1 MPKKAIDSRIPAL
14 IRNGIQEK
22 KRSFIIVVGDRAKDV
37 IVHLHY
43 IMSSVDVKQNKSVLW
58 AYKKDLLGFT
68 SHRKKREAKIKK
80 EVKRGIRDP
89 NTEDPFEVFVTLHNI
104 RYVYYKETE
113 KILGNTYGMCILQD
127 FEALTPNLL
136 ARTVETVEGGG
147 LVLLLLKGMKS
158 LKQLYT
164 MSMDVHSR
172 YRTEAHDDVVARFN
186 ERFIL
191 SLGSCESC
199 LVVDD
204 ELNVLPIS
212 GGKNV
217 QPLAPA
223 TSSNEDEITLEM
235 ELKNIKD
242 GLADTK
248 PIGPLIRL
256 AKTVDQAKAL
266 LTFVD
271 AITEKTLRSTVA
283 LTAAR
288 GRGKSAALGVAVA
301 AAIAHGYSNIFVTS
315 PSPENLKTFFEFV
328 IKGFDA
334 LDYVDHND
342 YTLLQSTNPDY
353 NKAIV
358 RINIH
363 RQHRQTI
370 QYIQP
375 QDYHVLGQAELVVI
389 DEAAAIPLPYV
400 RKLVGPYLVFMAST
414 INGYE
419 GTGRSLSL
427 KLIQQLRD
435 QSRGGGKANGDDTQ
449 IADKS
454 TGKTSK
460 EPDQAHT
467 GGRTL
472 REIALSEPIRYAT
485 GDGVE
490 KWLNR
495 VLCLD
500 ATLPKSRMN
509 TQGTPHP
516 STCTLVHVN
525 RDTLFS
531 FHPVSERFLNQMMAL
546 YVASHYKNSPND
558 LQLMSDAPAHQL
570 FVLIPPTEDNADSL
584 PEPLCVLQVAL
595 EGRIS
600 KQSVMNSL
608 SRGQRAG
615 GDLIPWT
622 VSQQFQ
628 DSEFASLSGSR
639 IVRIATNPDY
649 INMGYGSRALQLL
662 SDFYDGKFTSLQ
674 EPGKTIQNVEHMTRV
689 TDAELENAT
698 LLNDDVQVRNIDSMP
713 PLFSKLSQ
721 RTPDHLDYLGVSFG
735 LTQPLHKFWKRASF
749 APVYLRQTPNELTGE
764 HSCIMLKPLTATRA
778 TDNSWLS
785 AYALDFQKRF
795 LTLLSYQ
802 FRTFASVQALS
813 ISESATRAGA
823 EQQIG
828 KPISKAEL
836 DSLFSPFDLARLD
849 SYANNM
855 LDYHVILDLMPSIAQ
870 IYFTNRLS
878 EPPCSVSL
886 SGVQQSILLAIG
898 LQRKDL
904 NDLETEL
911 NVPSSQLLAMFVK
924 IVRKISTAFRH
935 LNERAVEATLPGKKS
950 DTLKTDE
957 TEQPKPQA
965 EDESDSSSSE
975 DEEEDTDG
983 DDVELELKAKQRAL
997 VNASASKDT
1006 STDETDKAWAEA
1018 ERIVREKAAET
1029 NGAEEEETAA
1039 DFIPLNVSVPST
1051 KSSKKRT
1058 ASDAE
1063 LEIFEDTTTQPVNPD
1078 GSAATSISKKVKLDK
1093 WGNPKKEKKMK
1104 KNRSAAPLAADSD
1117 LPGYKPS
1124 QKNKHRKLKPFEIN
1138 RLTHQK
1144 LEAIKRGEM
1153 TYEEAGLKRPEEK
1166 RGVKYK
1172 REKEK
1177 REAKRKE
1184 REAAG
1189 ETVIR
1194 KKSKK
1199 EKKREA
1205 REKAAAAAS
1214 GSD

>member
-1 MPKKAIDSRIPAL
+1 MPRKAIDSRIPAL

-22 KRSFIIVVGDRAKDV
+22 KRSFIVVVGDRAKDV

-43 IMSSVDVKQNKSVLW
+43 IMSSVDMKQNKSVLW

-80 EVKRGIRDP
+80 EVKRGIRDA
-89 NTEDPFEVFVTLHNI
+89 NSEDPFEVFVTLNNI

-136 ARTVETVEGGG
+136 ARTIETVEGGG

-217 QPLAPA
+217 QPLPPLISESAEVQPRKK
-223 TSSNEDEITLEM
+223 
-235 ELKNIKD
+235 ELKNIKE

-248 PIGPLIRL
+248 PVGSLIQL
-256 AKTVDQAKAL
+256 ARTVDQAKAL

-271 AITEKTLRSTVA
+271 AISEKTLRSTVA

-301 AAIAHGYSNIFVTS
+301 TAVAHGYSNIFVTS

-334 LDYVDHND
+334 LEYVDHTD

-358 RINIH
+358 RINVH

-375 QDYHVLGQAELVVI
+375 QDAHVLGQAELVVI
-389 DEAAAIPLPYV
+389 DEAAAIPLPLV
-400 RKLVGPYLVFMAST
+400 RKLMGPYLVFMAST

-427 KLIQQLRD
+427 KLIQQLRER
-435 QSRGGGKANGDDTQ
+435 SRGGARVDNDETQ

-454 TGKTSK
+454 TGKVSK
-460 EPDQAHT
+460 EEKPYT
-467 GGRTL
+467 SGRSL
-472 REIALSEPIRYAT
+472 REITLSEPIRYAP
-485 GDGVE
+485 GDAVE
-490 KWLNR
+490 KWLNK

-500 ATLPKSRMN
+500 ATLPKAKVN

-516 STCTLVHVN
+516 STCELVHVN

-531 FHPVSERFLNQMMAL
+531 FHPVSEKFLQQMMAL

-570 FVLIPPTEDNADSL
+570 FVLIPPIKEDATSL

-600 KQSVMNSL
+600 RQSVLNSL
-608 SRGQRAG
+608 TRGQRAG
-615 GDLIPWT
+615 GDLIPWL

-628 DSEFASLSGSR
+628 DSEFAGLSGSR
-639 IVRIATNPDY
+639 VVRIATNPEY

-662 SDFYDGKFTSLQ
+662 TDFYEGKFTSLA
-674 EPGKTIQNVEHMTRV
+674 EPSAKPAPGDTEQMQRV
-689 TDAELENAT
+689 TDEELQNAS
-698 LLNDDVQVRNIDSMP
+698 LLDDDVQVRNINSMP
-713 PLFSKLSQ
+713 PLFSKLSE
-721 RTPDHLDYLGVSFG
+721 RKPDQLDYLGVSYG
-735 LTQPLHKFWKRASF
+735 LTQQLHKFWKRSLF
-749 APVYLRQTPNELTGE
+749 APVYLRQTPNDLTGE
-764 HSCIMLKPLTATRA
+764 HTCVMLRPLSSSNTAT
-778 TDNSWLS
+778 DSSWLS
-785 AYALDFQKRF
+785 AYALDFHKRF

-802 FRTFASVQALS
+802 FRTFPSVQSLS
-813 ISESATRAGA
+813 ISESATT
-823 EQQIG
+823 
-828 KPISKAEL
+828 PSKASSTTNPSSKPL
-836 DSLFSPFDLARLD
+836 TASDLAAQFTPFDLARLD

-855 LDYHVILDLMPSIAQ
+855 LDYHVILDLLPSIAFL
-870 IYFTNRLS
+870 YFTSRL
-878 EPPCSVSL
+878 PSVSL
-886 SGVQQSILLAIG
+886 SGVQQSILLSIG

-904 NDLETEL
+904 SDVSTEL
-911 NVPSSQLLAMFVK
+911 GVQSSQLLAIFVK
-924 IVRKISTAFRH
+924 VIRKFSVAFSTIRKQ
-935 LNERAVEATLPGKKS
+935 AVQDTLPERKS
-950 DTLKTDE
+950 DTLATDANG
-957 TEQPKPQA
+957 TNEQDDDAADPGMPSPVVDVSKYRVSNKILPGLPDA
-965 EDESDSSSSE
+965 DADMEDD
-975 DEEEDTDG
+975 EDT
-983 DDVELELKAKQRAL
+983 ELRQKQRAMIDAL
-997 VNASASKDT
+997 PLDKYEANGEKKAV
-1006 STDETDKAWAEA
+1006 DEDDEAWAAA
-1018 ERIVREKAAET
+1018 ERSTSRQNGVGGGKRKRDGEKA
-1029 NGAEEEETAA
+1029 
-1039 DFIPLNVSVPST
+1039 
-1051 KSSKKRT
+1051 
-1058 ASDAE
+1058 
-1063 LEIFEDTTTQPVNPD
+1063 
-1078 GSAATSISKKVKLDK
+1078 GSERK
-1093 WGNPKKEKKMK
+1093 GKEK
-1104 KNRSAAPLAADSD
+1104 
-1117 LPGYKPS
+1117 
-1124 QKNKHRKLKPFEIN
+1124 HRDKGKDRGGEKGG
-1138 RLTHQK
+1138 H
-1144 LEAIKRGEM
+1144 RGE
-1153 TYEEAGLKRPEEK
+1153 
-1166 RGVKYK
+1166 K
-1172 REKEK
+1172 REKK
-1177 REAKRKE
+1177 RH
-1184 REAAG
+1184 
-1189 ETVIR
+1189 
-1194 KKSKK
+1194 KS
-1199 EKKREA
+1199 
-1205 REKAAAAAS
+1205 
-1214 GSD
+1214 